1 MSSSDLPIENVNG
14 DSKALKE
21 STVLRKIEFV
31 CLDLIR
37 QLSSKNL
44 PSRLVLRTEE
54 DDANKQIVISSTR
67 GLRFAYFMQCLA
79 QIYRLIINGQQSTKR
94 DLYYERKV
102 LYRTQANLNRTI
114 TAICDFLDEP
124 RIALNVSKGM
134 LSGALAFMTN
144 EQKLVDCRDQQVL
157 ISESLTNFRVIS
169 DVQFIVVVE
178 KDAIFQKLIDEGYFA
193 AFPKSL
199 LVTGKG
205 YPDICTRKVL
215 RWLVE
220 KLNVPV
226 YGLFDSDPHGI
237 EIMLTFKYGS
247 ITERREGRGCNVKQI
262 QWLGLK
268 PSDVSSLSIP
278 REQFIRLTNRDFM
291 KIVKIRRRANGLG
304 EDEVVAELD
313 LLRLQRT
320 KLELE
325 AVSSIAPQYIIR
337 GYLMSRLSS
346 SPTPS
351 CGTILFQDGC
361 GVRNERQQQ
370 TLFRFEVQFD

>member
-1 MSSSDLPIENVNG
+1 MPRFH
-14 DSKALKE
+14 
-21 STVLRKIEFV
+21 LRF
-31 CLDLIR
+31 
-37 QLSSKNL
+37 LSSENH
-44 PSRLVLRTEE
+44 
-54 DDANKQIVISSTR
+54 
-67 GLRFAYFMQCLA
+67 F
-79 QIYRLIINGQQSTKR
+79 
-94 DLYYERKV
+94 
-102 LYRTQANLNRTI
+102 
-114 TAICDFLDEP
+114 
-124 RIALNVSKGM
+124 SKGM
-134 LSGALAFMTN
+134 LSGALTFMTN

-268 PSDVSSLSIP
+268 PSDVPSLPIT
-278 REQFIRLTNRDFM
+278 REQFIHLTNRDFM

-313 LLRLQRT
+313 LLRSQRN

-325 AVSSIAPQYIIR
+325 AVSSIEPQYIIR
-337 GYLMSRLSS
+337 GYLMSRLSP

-351 CGTILFQDGC
+351 CGTILFQDGARC
-361 GVRNERQQQ
+361 QARNNTVRQ
-370 TLFRFEVQFD
+370 VA